1 MVTTII
7 FDFDGVI
14 LDSMPIRK
22 LGFAEVLKDFPTDKV
37 GELLEYHER
46 NGGLSRYHKFEYF
59 YTTIIKQEFSQ
70 EDILRLADAF
80 SVIMRAKLT
89 DKAGLIDETIR
100 FIQENKSRYRYFIA
114 SGSDENELRFLCK
127 ELGIHSYFEAVFGS
141 PTPKKQIVGNLLK
154 QYEFDP
160 DEAIL
165 IGDAFNDFEAAS
177 VNQIDFYG
185 FNNPTLQG
193 IGKGYIHSFQTFS
206 IS

>member
-1 MVTTII
+1 
-7 FDFDGVI
+7 
-14 LDSMPIRK
+14 MPIRK
-22 LGFAEVLKDFPTDKV
+22 LGFAEVLKEYPTDKV
-37 GELLEYHER
+37 NELLEYHER

-70 EDILRLADAF
+70 EDILRLANAF
-80 SVIMRAKLT
+80 SVIMRDKLT
-89 DKAGLIDETIR
+89 DKAGLIEETIR
-100 FIQENKSRYRYFIA
+100 FIQENKSSYRYFIA

-127 ELGIHSYFEAVFGS
+127 ELGIHSFFEAVFGS

-154 QYEFDP
+154 QFAFKP

-165 IGDAFNDFEAAS
+165 IGDALNDFEAAS

-185 FNNPTLQG
+185 FNNPALQG